1 MFDLTA
7 PSEASITQFLREQA
21 ESELSYPEVG
31 GTRDAEA
38 LPPGYTIDRRKESIG
53 VGEGV
58 FDRARTALD
67 SWEMHLGAGV
77 RVVPIEKPRKDL
89 TVALVVKA
97 GVWTT
102 SACRVV
108 YTIDEPGRFGFA
120 YGTLGDHAVAGE
132 ERFLVERVPGGDVT
146 FELLA
151 FSRPNSLL
159 FKLAS
164 PIARRKQLSLG
175 GAYIEALRR
184 FVAV

>member
-1 MFDLTA
+1 VFDLTA